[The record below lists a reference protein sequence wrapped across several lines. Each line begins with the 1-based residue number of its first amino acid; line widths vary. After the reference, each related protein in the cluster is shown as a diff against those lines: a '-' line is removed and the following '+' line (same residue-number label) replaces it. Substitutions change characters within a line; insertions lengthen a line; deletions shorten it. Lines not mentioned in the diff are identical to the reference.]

1 MNQLASDT
9 MKIQLASD
17 LHLEFLQREH
27 PGERLITPAPDA
39 DVLVLAGDIANG
51 TDAIRLFAD
60 WPVPV
65 LYLAGNHEFYGLCME
80 NTRRELRAASRGS
93 NVRFLDEEAVELG
106 GVRFL
111 GATLWTDYDLD
122 GRPAQAA
129 VMRMCERRLMDHSAI
144 RTRRGTFEAADAWQE
159 HQSSRS
165 WLQVKLAER
174 FAGATVVISH
184 HGPHRNSVHPRYA
197 GDPVNGGSSATSRC
211 CWRRHR
217 CGCTVTST
225 TVAPIAL
232 AVAGWW
238 SIRAGTSSPGTRRW
252 IAASGSS
259 KTRPSR
265 MPASFNSRS
274 GAHEGQ

>member
-17 LHLEFLQREH
+17 LHLEFLQCEH

-129 VMRMCERRLMDHSAI
+129 IMRMCERRLMDHSAI

-159 HQSSRS
+159 HQSSRN
-165 WLQVKLAER
+165 WLQAKLSEP

-197 GDPVNGGSSATSRC
+197 GDPVNGGFVSDLTPLLAQASLWLHGHVHDSCAYRVGGCRVVVNPRGYVVSRNTALDRSQWQFENAAFEDAC
-211 CWRRHR
+211 VIQLEERR
-217 CGCTVTST
+217 
-225 TVAPIAL
+225 A
-232 AVAGWW
+232 
-238 SIRAGTSSPGTRRW
+238 
-252 IAASGSS
+252 
-259 KTRPSR
+259 
-265 MPASFNSRS
+265 
-274 GAHEGQ
+274 